1 MEGDGSP
8 QDAGGGAAGQH
19 TPGGT
24 GNPGEGGIPGGTGG
38 EDEAARPEPRQ
49 RPGRGL
55 LARAGHL
62 EYDRVLFFSDAI
74 FAIAITLLVVE
85 IRVPGVEEAGQQLR
99 SALPNI
105 YSFAISF
112 AVIGLFWM
120 GHHSLFRY
128 IVVLDRPLITI
139 NLAFLGTIAFL
150 PYPTALLGR
159 GHGGPSEVAVIF
171 YSACMAAAGL
181 AELMIWVYAA
191 SMKDLLTPGTS
202 RATRRYL
209 TLRLARTPVVFLV
222 SIPVAVVS
230 ASLGPY
236 CWILIA
242 PIGIL
247 INRYARPAGDDAK
260 LAI

>member
-1 MEGDGSP
+1 MQGDGSP
-8 QDAGGGAAGQH
+8 QDAAGGAAGE
-19 TPGGT
+19 PMPSGT
-24 GNPGEGGIPGGTGG
+24 GPPGE
-38 EDEAARPEPRQ
+38 AAHPEPRL
-49 RPGRGL
+49 RPGLGM

-74 FAIAITLLVVE
+74 FAIAITLLVIE
-85 IRVPGVEEAGQQLR
+85 IRVPGVEQAGHQLR

-128 IVVLDRPLITI
+128 IIVLDRPLITI

-159 GHGGPSEVAVIF
+159 GGGGPSTVAVVF
-171 YSACMAAAGL
+171 YSACMTAAGL
-181 AELMIWVYAA
+181 GELMIWVYAA
-191 SMKDLLTPGTS
+191 HLKDLVAPGTS
-202 RATRRYL
+202 RAMRRYF
-209 TLRLARTPVVFLV
+209 TLRLIRTPAVFLV
-222 SIPVAVVS
+222 SIPVALISPSVG
-230 ASLGPY
+230 AY

-242 PIGIL
+242 PVGVW
-247 INRYARPAGDDAK
+247 INRYARPTGDDAK
-260 LAI
+260 LAV